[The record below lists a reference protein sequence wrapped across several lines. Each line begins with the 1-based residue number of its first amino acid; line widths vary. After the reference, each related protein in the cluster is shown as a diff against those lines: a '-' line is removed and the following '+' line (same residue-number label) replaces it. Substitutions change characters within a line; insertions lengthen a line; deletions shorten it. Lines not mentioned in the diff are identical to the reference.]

1 MPVTMKAY
9 IVAAT
14 LGEYQDALRM
24 LGLHERAAV
33 HLTQVPQGWAVAPLN
48 GPLYVYSHG
57 RPVLLTLGVVPDQ
70 RAA

>member
-1 MPVTMKAY
+1 MRAY

-14 LGEYQDALRM
+14 LGEYQDALRI

-33 HLTQVPQGWAVAPLN
+33 HLAQVPQGWAVAPLD

-57 RPVLLTLGVVPDQ
+57 RPILLTLGAVSAS

>member
-1 MPVTMKAY
+1 MPATMKAY
-9 IVAAT
+9 VVAAT

-33 HLTQVPQGWAVAPLN
+33 HLEQIPARTPLD
-48 GPLYVYSHG
+48 GPVYVYSHG
-57 RPVLLTLGVVPDQ
+57 RPVLLTLCAVDAPP